1 MKVSHISKMK
11 GGWFVGNFEPTLYK
25 TNDTEV
31 AVKEYKAGDYGEKHY
46 HKIATE
52 LTVIVRGIVKMND
65 IEYTEGSIIVMEPG
79 EKTDFLAVTDTITV
93 VVKVPGVN
101 NDKYTGERRDK
112 KYVKY
117 SSSYGRKRKSICK
130 CRI

>member
-1 MKVSHISKMK
+1 MKVSHINEMK

-31 AVKEYKAGDYGEKHY
+31 AVKEYKAGDYGARHY

-52 LTVIVRGIVKMND
+52 LTVIVRGTVKMND
-65 IEYTEGSIIVMEPG
+65 IEYNEGSIIIMEPE

-93 VVKVPGVN
+93 VVKLPGAN
-101 NDKYTGERRDK
+101 NDKYIDKGE
-112 KYVKY
+112 
-117 SSSYGRKRKSICK
+117 
-130 CRI
+130 